1 MSENVYSFRT
11 PEAIAAYR
19 KQLQRTGFSPLPLVG
34 KRPVQNEWQKF
45 ADPSESEIDLWPR
58 IYPAAENTGI
68 LTKFAPALDIDILD
82 HDAAAAVERL
92 VRDRFEEMG
101 AFLVRFGRSPKR
113 AVLFFTKATFSKIS
127 VPFAPMP
134 GRAEPDKG
142 EKLELLCDGQQ
153 LAVDGIHPDTHRP
166 YSWHGGKPGEIK
178 REDLPYLSEE
188 DTNALVADCAALLV
202 NNFGYRLKGKPPRG
216 QTPNGEGEDAGPA
229 DWNADYSDHDQLAAI
244 AMKLVRSGMNPGAV
258 KNFLRAQVS
267 AAIGVDPDRL
277 RRRLNEIPGMVD
289 SAVSK
294 LGEEASPQQP
304 PPPLSALTEVAAAFN
319 KWLVLKDL
327 RPVYAVLGAVAANLM
342 PGGDPVWL
350 VIVAPPSTAKTE
362 IINALSRVARVRA
375 ADDISKPALL
385 SGTPKHQKGRGATGG
400 LLREVGD
407 VGVLTLKDFGSILSM
422 RPDQRAELLASLRR
436 IYDGEWTRNI
446 GSDGGKTLTWRGRVG
461 LISGAT
467 QAYDDYYRA
476 ISQLGDRFLIFRLDP
491 APGAQQF
498 RYAFDHTGAKTKAM
512 REELAEKVAGLFVDL
527 DKRTPRK
534 YDEAERDRLSE
545 IVKLAVLLRGHV
557 ERDGYTHE
565 IVNVHRPEGPGR
577 LGLMLERL
585 LVGLDAV
592 GLAREEALEL
602 VEAVAMDGCPPLRR
616 SAYFQLLR
624 SDEEMTTRAV
634 ANAMGLP
641 NNTAR
646 RVLEDLVAQGLALR
660 RRGAKG
666 AAQAEEEAAGGGEK
680 KGGADYWSVNPDWA
694 KSWAK

>member
-1 MSENVYSFRT
+1 
-11 PEAIAAYR
+11 
-19 KQLQRTGFSPLPLVG
+19 
-34 KRPVQNEWQKF
+34 
-45 ADPSESEIDLWPR
+45 
-58 IYPAAENTGI
+58 
-68 LTKFAPALDIDILD
+68 
-82 HDAAAAVERL
+82 
-92 VRDRFEEMG
+92 
-101 AFLVRFGRSPKR
+101 
-113 AVLFFTKATFSKIS
+113 
-127 VPFAPMP
+127 MP

-188 DTNALVADCAALLV
+188 DAHALVGDCAALLV
-202 NNFGYRLKGKPPRG
+202 NNFDYRLKGKPSRG
-216 QTPNGEGEDAGPA
+216 QKPNGEGEDAGPA
-229 DWNADYSDHDQLAAI
+229 DWSADYSDHDQLAAI

-267 AAIGVDPDRL
+267 ATIGVDPDRL
-277 RRRLNEIPGMVD
+277 RRRLNEISGMVD

-304 PPPLSALTEVAAAFN
+304 APPLSALTEVAAAFN

-362 IINALSRVARVRA
+362 IINALSRVPHVRA

-407 VGVLTLKDFGSILSM
+407 V
-422 RPDQRAELLASLRR
+422 
-436 IYDGEWTRNI
+436 
-446 GSDGGKTLTWRGRVG
+446 
-461 LISGAT
+461 
-467 QAYDDYYRA
+467 
-476 ISQLGDRFLIFRLDP
+476 
-491 APGAQQF
+491 
-498 RYAFDHTGAKTKAM
+498 
-512 REELAEKVAGLFVDL
+512 
-527 DKRTPRK
+527 
-534 YDEAERDRLSE
+534 
-545 IVKLAVLLRGHV
+545 
-557 ERDGYTHE
+557 
-565 IVNVHRPEGPGR
+565 
-577 LGLMLERL
+577 
-585 LVGLDAV
+585 VGLDAV

-646 RVLEDLVAQGLALR
+646 RVLEDLAAQGLALR
-660 RRGAKG
+660 RRGTKG
-666 AAQAEEEAAGGGEK
+666 AAEGEEEAAGGGEK

-694 KSWAK
+694 KSWD